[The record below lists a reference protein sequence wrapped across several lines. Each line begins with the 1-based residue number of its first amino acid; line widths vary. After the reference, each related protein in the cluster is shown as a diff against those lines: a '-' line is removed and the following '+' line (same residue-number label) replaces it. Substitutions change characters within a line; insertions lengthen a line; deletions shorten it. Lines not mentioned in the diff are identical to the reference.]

1 MAEIRKHNPRT
12 GSDIGDQVRELLGE
26 TIRPVEPGSIPGP
39 ARVAHDHEGDDLYDP
54 FSQDDAPQTA
64 PVAFSFDAAGDAMIG
79 TVPEGFISWVSD
91 DDAA

>member
-39 ARVAHDHEGDDLYDP
+39 SGAGDEDDDLYDP
-54 FSQDDAPQTA
+54 FSQDDAPRSDQ

-79 TVPEGFISWVSD
+79 TVPEGFISWVPD
-91 DDAA
+91 DDAE